1 MHEHNSRMNPLV
13 SIVIACYNDPD
24 NIEKAVWSAL
34 SQTYTNKEVIV
45 VDDGSNAVTKV
56 VLKKLEPEITLLLTQ
71 ENQGQS
77 IARNNG
83 IRAAKG
89 DYILN
94 HDSDD
99 FFDPTFCV
107 KAIEKFQ
114 EDDTISIVTCQ
125 ANRFNVAGP
134 IDVFTPIGGG
144 LNNFLFSNSALGSS
158 MFKKKDWETSGGY
171 EEKIAILGF
180 EDWEFYIQILKL
192 GGYAYV
198 IKETLFNYQQRE
210 GSTSNRIRHERLDK
224 FKLIIK
230 KNRELYTSNFEMLVE
245 ELFNRIEREEFEKI
259 KNTQRMEFKIGKT
272 VLLPFRWI
280 KSLFR

>member
-1 MHEHNSRMNPLV
+1 MQEHNLRTKPLV
-13 SIVIACYNDPD
+13 SIVIACYNDAD
-24 NIEKAVWSAL
+24 NIEKAVLSAL
-34 SQTYTNKEVIV
+34 NQTYSNKEVII
-45 VDDGSNAVTKV
+45 VDDGSNAETKSI
-56 VLKKLEPEITLLLTQ
+56 LKKMETKISKLITQ

-89 DYILN
+89 HYILN

-99 FFDPTFCV
+99 FFEVSFCE

-114 EDDTISIVTCQ
+114 EDDEIAIVTCQ
-125 ANRFNVAGP
+125 ANRFNEAGL
-134 IDVFTPIGGG
+134 IDVFTPVGGT

-158 MFKKKDWETSGGY
+158 MFKRKDWELSGGY
-171 EEKIAILGF
+171 EEKLPILGF
-180 EDWEFYIQILKL
+180 EDWEFYIQILKF

-198 IKETLFNYQQRE
+198 INEVLFNYQVRAN
-210 GSTSNRIRHERLDK
+210 STTDRIRDFRLNK

-230 KNRELYTSNFEMLVE
+230 KHKELYIGNFEMLVE
-245 ELFNRIEREEFEKI
+245 ELFSRIEREEFEKI

-272 VLLPFRWI
+272 ILRPFRWI
-280 KSLFR
+280 KSLV